1 MFNYLKVKGHHLFLK
16 MATKETSMFDAGLL
30 FIMFGSALVGFS
42 ETYVKEFGLLL
53 TLLFQM
59 AFIVGC
65 VGFAS
70 FSHEMEKNIR
80 SHEGFEDFKYAAN
93 LPFSEF
99 KEIWDEESFKE

>member
-1 MFNYLKVKGHHLFLK
+1 
-16 MATKETSMFDAGLL
+16 MFDAGIL

-70 FSHEMEKNIR
+70 YAHEVEKAIR
-80 SHEGFEDFKYAAN
+80 RHEAFEDLKAAAN